1 MQPPAGCFS
10 VKLVLVAAL
19 TEDTFPELDEA
30 SIATL
35 ASLDEELA
43 NLNAT
48 RYVDR
53 SKPQRLLIYLF
64 HNGKCLCGLV
74 YTGSEI
80 NLISEEAA
88 AFANLPRQP
97 LPRPKKI
104 SLALQAGKSTSLVL
118 QHSTTAGFVD
128 PLSGLQFC
136 DVTLNVG
143 PIVGSHHMIL
153 GIPFLSAFSLSVSIP
168 PQSLRCEKSGH
179 TIQDYWKCNTTL
191 LSTTQSEIPMVSQE
205 PESFLRRLKDAYYRS
220 FRIFFLL
227 ISRPF

>member
-1 MQPPAGCFS
+1 LPGCTFKSKTATAPHSSATAKPSTEETLWRLRAYLDSKGLCHHFKKPVETLLARVQSVAISHSSTSRLVLPNCNFNGRPTLQPPAGCFS
-10 VKLVLVAAL
+10 VKSVLVAAL

-104 SLALQAGKSTSLVL
+104 SLALQA
-118 QHSTTAGFVD
+118 
-128 PLSGLQFC
+128 
-136 DVTLNVG
+136 
-143 PIVGSHHMIL
+143 
-153 GIPFLSAFSLSVSIP
+153 
-168 PQSLRCEKSGH
+168 
-179 TIQDYWKCNTTL
+179 
-191 LSTTQSEIPMVSQE
+191 
-205 PESFLRRLKDAYYRS
+205 
-220 FRIFFLL
+220 
-227 ISRPF
+227 